1 MERQPERIPLIHGIQ
16 TIGSTRG
23 MSSHQHNPFII
34 IIEHTASEDKGIC
47 YGFMLMYSGNHKT
60 EVELDQLTQKK
71 VVFDCATYFDYTK
84 NQAKGNA
91 YYNAFIALT
100 DAGELDAITME
111 PESLA
116 ALGQSGRLL
125 DLNDPR
131 CHELLEKYADR
142 VIYYTP
148 ADEQNWYHHRCQSP
162 VHSVQSACYYHGS
175 LIVRHVVMLKALR
188 SGGQTVSPA
197 FFSCV
202 SALSDIQRSADDA
215 PVCLHMVCLWFWRD
229 RYADCTAADPGF

>member
-148 ADEQNWYHHRCQSP
+148 ADGQEEGGSIP
-162 VHSVQSACYYHGS
+162 VG
-175 LIVRHVVMLKALR
+175 ID
-188 SGGQTVSPA
+188 
-197 FFSCV
+197 
-202 SALSDIQRSADDA
+202 LSDSILITEYHVYEDGCALGIGAQSENIPQIEDFIEF
-215 PVCLHMVCLWFWRD
+215 VLQ
-229 RYADCTAADPGF
+229 